1 MVEHSSL
8 CTIPRFKNTC
18 AQLHTHTYVHYV
30 HNICHTVLYVSVH
43 IDTYTYIYIYIINLY
58 IYIYYK
64 SIYIYCTY
72 IYTQYIYMHY
82 DSSSLFSQL
91 LKAPGRPTRRGLPQG
106 PVLGPDQR
114 RRGRLRPLSGSRV
127 GSCWVSW
134 GIHRHFIGT
143 IIGYTWMWVKM
154 EDLGDHRC

>member
-1 MVEHSSL
+1 MSY
-8 CTIPRFKNTC
+8 CTVCIS
-18 AQLHTHTYVHYV
+18 TYRYIHVY
-30 HNICHTVLYVSVH
+30 ISIYIYYKS
-43 IDTYTYIYIYIINLY
+43 IYIYIINLY
-58 IYIYYK
+58 IYILY
-64 SIYIYCTY
+64 IYIYTV
-72 IYTQYIYMHY
+72 YIYMHY